1 MDDLL
6 FGGLADVKLC
16 TTLSHISYYTHNLE
30 DVGGDFFF
38 DNNEITATV
47 KKLQNEK
54 LALFHTYVRHGYHH
68 GEQLVG
74 FARNLETTLQ
84 KNTHKRLFFQSA
96 QLVKNLVVF
105 LPLTHT
111 LSLALETRLRTALT
125 KRGIKEPKLTEYLF
139 LLSKPKKKNGPVL
152 EAETFARLVAK
163 AKKVSKADLTME
175 LQRHADRFGYLGYRE
190 PFSPGWSVN
199 FFQKRLQQELR
210 QHHTKHE
217 HPTVRIPVKLRAQER
232 ALVALLQEY
241 VYFRNYRTEKLYE
254 GLFYIEPL
262 WRSLARKYRL
272 RSENDLSYYFV
283 HEVRELFDSGK
294 KVSETILQLRKV
306 GFAAVLH
313 ENKLR
318 FLFGDEFKKRQL
330 YHQKREQT
338 AVSTLQGMS
347 AQKGVVRGK
356 VKVVLRTAEQ
366 QKVKKGDILVM
377 TMTTPDYLSAMQRA
391 AGFVTD
397 EGGITCH
404 AAIVAREMKKPC
416 IIGTKIATKVLKDGD
431 RVEVDAKKGIVRKLS

>member
-84 KNTHKRLFFQSA
+84 KNPHERLFFQSA

-111 LSLALETRLRTALT
+111 LSLALERHLRAALA
-125 KRGIKEPKLTEYLF
+125 KHGIKEPKLTEYLF

-152 EAETFARLVAK
+152 ESEAFAKIIVK
-163 AKKVSKADLTME
+163 ARRFPKADLTKT

-190 PFSPGWSVN
+190 PFSPGRDVE
-199 FFQKRLQQELR
+199 FFRRRLLQAAKEKQHRKSKESRRFPFSLR
-210 QHHTKHE
+210 PDEQA
-217 HPTVRIPVKLRAQER
+217 VVSM
-232 ALVALLQEY
+232 LQEY

-262 WRSLARKYRL
+262 WRSLARKYHL

-313 ENKLR
+313 ENKLQ
-318 FLFGDEFKKRQL
+318 FLFGDEFKKRRL

-338 AVSTLQGMS
+338 EVSTLQGMS
-347 AQKGVVRGK
+347 AQKGIVRGK
-356 VKVVLRTAEQ
+356 VKVVLRVAEQ

-416 IIGTKIATKVLKDGD
+416 IIGTKVATKVLKDGD
-431 RVEVDAKKGIVRKLS
+431 MVEVDAERGTIRKVY